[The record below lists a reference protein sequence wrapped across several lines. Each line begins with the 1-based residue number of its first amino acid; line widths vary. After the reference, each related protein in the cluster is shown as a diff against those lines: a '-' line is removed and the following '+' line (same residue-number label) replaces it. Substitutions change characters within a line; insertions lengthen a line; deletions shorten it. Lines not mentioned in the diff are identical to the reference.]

1 MNENIVSERGHIPSP
16 PLTFSLDE
24 HWYQIQSIRFGKE
37 QEQEQEEEK
46 EKRTK
51 IITRTRTKLLAKK

>member
-1 MNENIVSERGHIPSP
+1 MNENIVSERGHITSP
-16 PLTFSLDE
+16 TLTFSLDE

-46 EKRTK
+46 EKEQK
-51 IITRTRTKLLAKK
+51 